1 VRPSK
6 QTRNGKK
13 KKIRVGS
20 VAWRE
25 GVQKEDVSQPFFFN
39 ARFLISLKEETYLA
53 RKGASARALV
63 AVACMV
69 FVSVSYDVNVE
80 PAKVVLTRV
89 SFVTKKK
96 VSREN
101 VLFVFFFWR
110 YGFLGVC
117 FSRSFELFFVFCLFF
132 VCVSVCEKDHA
143 NELTVEM

>member
-1 VRPSK
+1 
-6 QTRNGKK
+6 
-13 KKIRVGS
+13 
-20 VAWRE
+20 
-25 GVQKEDVSQPFFFN
+25 VSQPFFFYE
-39 ARFLISLKEETYLA
+39 RFLISLKEETYLA

-101 VLFVFFFWR
+101 VLFVFFSGDMVFWV
-110 YGFLGVC
+110 FVSLV
-117 FSRSFELFFVFCLFF
+117 RSNFFVSWLFD
-132 VCVSVCEKDHA
+132 ERITQT
-143 NELTVEM
+143 N

>member
-1 VRPSK
+1 M
-6 QTRNGKK
+6 
-13 KKIRVGS
+13 
-20 VAWRE
+20 
-25 GVQKEDVSQPFFFN
+25 
-39 ARFLISLKEETYLA
+39 RFLISLKEETYLA

-101 VLFVFFFWR
+101 VLFVFLAIWFF
-110 YGFLGVC
+110 GCLFL
-117 FSRSFELFFVFCLFF
+117 SFVRTFFCLLAFR
-132 VCVSVCEKDHA
+132 
-143 NELTVEM
+143 

>member
-1 VRPSK
+1 M
-6 QTRNGKK
+6 
-13 KKIRVGS
+13 
-20 VAWRE
+20 
-25 GVQKEDVSQPFFFN
+25 SQPFFFYE
-39 ARFLISLKEETYLA
+39 RFLISLKEETYLA

-101 VLFVFFFWR
+101 VLFVFFSGDMVFWVFVSLVR
-110 YGFLGVC
+110 SNFFLSLGFSMKG
-117 FSRSFELFFVFCLFF
+117 SRKRIDMLKC
-132 VCVSVCEKDHA
+132 
-143 NELTVEM
+143 NQPN